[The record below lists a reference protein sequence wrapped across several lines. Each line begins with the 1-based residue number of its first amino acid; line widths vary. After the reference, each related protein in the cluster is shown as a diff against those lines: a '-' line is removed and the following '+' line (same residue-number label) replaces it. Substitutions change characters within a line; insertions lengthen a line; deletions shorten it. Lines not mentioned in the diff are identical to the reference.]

1 MIQSEEYILLHTKN
15 AVNSGHYVL
24 LQFRRTPHALR
35 LDQFFAGK
43 SRRQYQVEIQ
53 EAYQLL
59 VKTVIESQSMK

>member
-1 MIQSEEYILLHTKN
+1 MLIVAT
-15 AVNSGHYVL
+15 VL
-24 LQFRRTPHALR
+24 Y

-59 VKTVIESQSMK
+59 VKTVLESQSKK